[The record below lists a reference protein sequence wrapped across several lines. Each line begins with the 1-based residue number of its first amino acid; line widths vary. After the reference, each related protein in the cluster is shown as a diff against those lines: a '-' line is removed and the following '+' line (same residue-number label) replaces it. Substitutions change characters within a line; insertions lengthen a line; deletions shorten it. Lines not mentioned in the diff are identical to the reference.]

1 MADNR
6 ITKARLK
13 NHWAYSWWKYL
24 LMIVLVVMGVSVGFS
39 VTAYRPPEDRKI
51 QVFLCNGWADAVQ
64 FEADLWPLLKEASP
78 DQEQLTAS
86 NIDLTSGDVYVNM
99 QFTTYIAAQEGDVC
113 LLPRSEVKKL
123 AADEAWS
130 AFVDL
135 TPYIENGQLAQ
146 DDVSYAGLTFPT
158 ENGGEGIFAIPADG
172 LYGLTEY
179 GIDPADGAFVIM
191 SFSGNEENA
200 VQLLEIIIDR
210 FAGEKPEGYDAWHE
224 QRGAG
229 ETGGSQIFK

>member
-6 ITKARLK
+6 ITRARLK
-13 NHWAYSWWKYL
+13 NHWAYGWWKYL

-51 QVFLCNGWADAVQ
+51 EVFLCNGWADAVQ
-64 FEADLWPLLKEASP
+64 FETELWPMLKEVAP
-78 DQEQLTAS
+78 DQEQLTAA

-99 QFTTYIAAQEGDVC
+99 QFSTYIAAQEGDIC

-123 AADEAWS
+123 ADDEAWS

-135 TPYIENGQLAQ
+135 TPYIENGQLAR
-146 DDVSYAGLTFPT
+146 DDASYAGLTFPA
-158 ENGGEGIFAIPADG
+158 EHGGEGIFAIPADG
-172 LYGLTEY
+172 LYGLTRY

-191 SFSGNEENA
+191 AYSGNEENA
-200 VQLLEIIIDR
+200 VRLLEIIVDR

-224 QRGAG
+224 QRSAGQTGA
-229 ETGGSQIFK
+229 SQIFK